1 MGEAH
6 SLPTFLEVIEGKII
20 APPTQQINFM
30 RIIEKMRAI
39 LEFLTI
45 QISIRMIGVS
55 IQITATTDTPMIQTW
70 VGNKTGH
77 QTALHSRQDQSV
89 DEPPI
94 ALSGVATGEWNSNF

>member
-6 SLPTFLEVIEGKII
+6 SLPTFLEVIEGRII

-30 RIIEKMRAI
+30 MILEKMRAI
-39 LEFLTI
+39 LEFLI
-45 QISIRMIGVS
+45 IRISIRMIGIS

-77 QTALHSRQDQSV
+77 QTALHLDKIKAVMSLVADKMLHRH
-89 DEPPI
+89 
-94 ALSGVATGEWNSNF
+94 AL